1 MNEQKLTKYLA
12 SYKEWLMKNP
22 SAANEAKQ
30 ARMEAQQKVQA
41 FTKERLLS
49 LSEDELFEYLSPL
62 WAMAMWGNKHYQID
76 NIIEANG
83 IELLRKQF
91 ANLIYGEA
99 GIEKR
104 WDDFRS
110 KIKGI
115 GPAIM
120 SELLCKTYP
129 SQYLL
134 WNKKTYT
141 GFKTLNI
148 NNLPRYEARLD
159 GKMYAQLSG
168 IGRELLA
175 KSQEYGYNEIC
186 DLLALNSF
194 IWNELQEDST
204 DCTIPDK
211 EEELIATS
219 KKDAT
224 FIHNDIR
231 DKVAEI
237 GHCLGTFIHND
248 IRDKVAEIGHCL
260 GFRAEVEKKVA
271 AGAVV
276 DALWEVT
283 IGNMG
288 RVIYVFE
295 VQTSGSIDSLI
306 LNLMKAKNNKAV
318 QGLVAVTDQ
327 KQIERIK
334 KEIESLP
341 IKDEVRFWDYT
352 EVLRI
357 HEALQFVNESINRLG
372 LVPNGL

>member
-1 MNEQKLTKYLA
+1 MQNIINAIYRMNEQKLTKYLA
-12 SYKEWLMKNP
+12 SYKEWLIKNP

-30 ARMEAQQKVQA
+30 EQMEAQQKAHA

-49 LSEDELFEYLSPL
+49 LSEDDLFEYLSPL

-99 GIEKR
+99 DIEKR

-148 NNLPRYEARLD
+148 DNLPRYEARLD

-194 IWNELQEDST
+194 IWNELQDDST

-211 EEELIATS
+211 EELIATT

-237 GHCLGTFIHND
+237 GH
-248 IRDKVAEIGHCL
+248 A
-260 GFRAEVEKKVA
+260 
-271 AGAVV
+271 
-276 DALWEVT
+276 
-283 IGNMG
+283 
-288 RVIYVFE
+288 
-295 VQTSGSIDSLI
+295 
-306 LNLMKAKNNKAV
+306 
-318 QGLVAVTDQ
+318 
-327 KQIERIK
+327 
-334 KEIESLP
+334 
-341 IKDEVRFWDYT
+341 
-352 EVLRI
+352 
-357 HEALQFVNESINRLG
+357 
-372 LVPNGL
+372 

>member
-1 MNEQKLTKYLA
+1 MNEQKLIKCLA
-12 SYKEWLMKNP
+12 SYKDRLIKNP
-22 SAANEAKQ
+22 TTANEIKQ
-30 ARMEAQQKVQA
+30 EQLEAQQQARA

-49 LSEDELFEYLSPL
+49 LSEDDLFEYLSPL

-91 ANLIYGEA
+91 ANLIYGESD
-99 GIEKR
+99 IEKR

-134 WNKKTYT
+134 WNKKTYN
-141 GFKTLNI
+141 GFRTLNI
-148 NNLPRYEARLD
+148 GNLPRYEARLD
-159 GKMYAQLSG
+159 GKMYTKLSN

-175 KSQEYGYNEIC
+175 KFPQYGYDEIN
-186 DLLALNSF
+186 DLLALNFF
-194 IWNELQEDST
+194 IWNELQDGTMADS
-204 DCTIPDK
+204 TIPDK
-211 EEELIATS
+211 EEELIATN
-219 KKDAT
+219 KKDA
-224 FIHNDIR
+224 
-231 DKVAEI
+231 
-237 GHCLGTFIHND
+237 TFIHND

-271 AGAVV
+271 TGAVV
-276 DALWEVT
+276 DAIWEVT

-318 QGLVAVTDQ
+318 QGIVAVTDQ
-327 KQIERIK
+327 KQIEQIR
-334 KEIESLP
+334 KEVESLP
-341 IKDEVRFWDYT
+341 IKNEVKFWDYT
-352 EVLRI
+352 EVLKV

>member
-1 MNEQKLTKYLA
+1 MNEQKLIKYLA

-22 SAANEAKQ
+22 SVANEAKQ
-30 ARMEAQQKVQA
+30 ERMEAQQQAHA
-41 FTKERLLS
+41 FTKERLLN
-49 LSEDELFEYLSPL
+49 LSEDDLFEYLSPL

-99 GIEKR
+99 NIEKR

-159 GKMYAQLSG
+159 GKIYAKLSG

-194 IWNELQEDST
+194 IWSELQDNST
-204 DCTIPDK
+204 DCTIPD
-211 EEELIATS
+211 
-219 KKDAT
+219 
-224 FIHNDIR
+224 
-231 DKVAEI
+231 
-237 GHCLGTFIHND
+237 IHND

-276 DALWEVT
+276 DAIWEVT

-318 QGLVAVTDQ
+318 QGIVAVTDQ
-327 KQIERIK
+327 RQIERIK

-341 IKDEVRFWDYT
+341 IKDEVKFWDYT
-352 EVLRI
+352 EVLKI